1 MIEVSIDRVMG
12 ALPPRV
18 GRIVERLV
26 RERRISPVEL
36 HRLVSD
42 YRSGLEGAAR
52 GGAFLDVI
60 LATQVANL
68 LHRLVDTLQQ
78 PVTPEHH
85 RLVQAA
91 VRYFV
96 FEDDAESDRDSLI
109 GFEDDRLVA
118 ITVAAELGI
127 DAGEL
132 AQTSAAG

>member
-12 ALPPRV
+12 VLPPRV
-18 GRIVERLV
+18 GRIVERLF

-42 YRSGLEGAAR
+42 YRNGLEGAAR
-52 GGAFLDVI
+52 DGAFLDVI

-85 RLVQAA
+85 RLVQVA

-118 ITVAAELGI
+118 VAVAAELGI